1 MLSRSFLIKQNKC
14 CGNGCFMCPYEEKH
28 NRGSRILKKE
38 IIDNLE
44 IWEKK
49 ELESV
54 RTKKVKNSDI

>member
-1 MLSRSFLIKQNKC
+1 
-14 CGNGCFMCPYEEKH
+14 MCPYEEKH